1 MASSK
6 NREQT
11 LVIVLL
17 DAYYKYI
24 SYGYPKDPA
33 IYVVRAS
40 TKTMDKIE
48 EVLDKSDTIPK
59 LSMDRSKSYLGFG
72 GHGFKLLIAEHL
84 PIGRIEFGPET
95 IGFNWKG
102 D

>member
-1 MASSK
+1 MASNK

-11 LVIVLL
+11 LVILLL

-40 TKTMDKIE
+40 NKTLDKIE
-48 EVLDKSDTIPK
+48 TYLYNSDTIPK
-59 LSMDRSKSYLGFG
+59 LIIDRSKSYLGFG
-72 GHGFKLLIAEHL
+72 DHGFKLLAADHL
-84 PIGRIEFGPET
+84 PMGKIEFGPEI
-95 IGFNWKG
+95 IGLNWKG